1 IRKVAAE
8 MNYRPNHV
16 ARSLKRNKTQ
26 TIGLIVADIAN
37 PFSSSIARII
47 EDEAKKH
54 GYTVIFGSADEN
66 HKKAESLI
74 DVFLSRQVDGFI
86 IAPPQGLE
94 KQLKRLKK
102 EDIPF
107 VLIDRYFEDLDVN
120 YIAIDDF
127 QAS

>member
-1 IRKVAAE
+1 MKKRISLKDIANEVGVSTSLVSYVLNNQLENRINKETAKKIRKVAAE

-54 GYTVIFGSADEN
+54 GYT
-66 HKKAESLI
+66 
-74 DVFLSRQVDGFI
+74 
-86 IAPPQGLE
+86 
-94 KQLKRLKK
+94 
-102 EDIPF
+102 
-107 VLIDRYFEDLDVN
+107 DR
-120 YIAIDDF
+120 
-127 QAS
+127 